1 MQLPFVL
8 RFYHAIKWIKSIV
21 LSDASCSKMTVKM
34 SSLVKPEAYN
44 PDTYKSP
51 VAELGFFREPIKID
65 FLI

>member
-1 MQLPFVL
+1 
-8 RFYHAIKWIKSIV
+8 
-21 LSDASCSKMTVKM
+21 MTVKM

-44 PDTYKSP
+44 PDKYNSP